1 MKINGSLVFDASS
14 ASEVQNLRVQK
25 FALLG
30 DLPTWTSA
38 DAGRLVYVTGSGII
52 YYGTATAW
60 MPLAT
65 GGNAFSQTEGDAIE
79 TSLGTGVNSS
89 GVFVPASFPTTFSLT
104 NPTSF
109 TDAINQLAA
118 YATANNTLY
127 EMDDVSLSQAVP
139 TGAKFLFTAGGANW
153 VDHTLVLADV
163 SNVTATAAEVNELHL
178 GTAVQADFIKLHNV
192 TASAADLSL
201 LTGAAGPAPSGVF
214 TSGAVSSTMLSYLGG
229 TTPVTSSIQLQLN
242 NKQALDADLTAISA
256 LTSTGIAVRSA
267 ADTWTTVSLV
277 APAAGITI
285 AAADGVLGNPT
296 FALAN
301 DLAGIEGLTT
311 TGFAVRTTADTWD
324 TRSIVTG
331 SSTRIVVT
339 QGDGVAGSPSI
350 DLAAVTQDVLTT
362 SKSFVKILLDAYG
375 RVIGNTPVLTSDI
388 TALADTTYVNITGD
402 TMTGNLTFSSGT
414 VTGLPTPV
422 NASDATNKAYVDAT
436 SSGLSWKQ
444 AVKAATLVA
453 GTLATS
459 FAAGQIVDNYTLV
472 LGDRILVKSQTAQ
485 AENGIYIVTA
495 GAPTR
500 STDADTA
507 QELDGLAVFVTNGTQ
522 NADTSW
528 VQTAN
533 LPLTLETSAI
543 VFSQFAGTLSAVAG
557 IGLYQDGN
565 QLSINMGAGI
575 VALPSDEVGIDLYS
589 ASAGALVLTDNGTAR
604 STTTSS
610 KLHLL
615 LPTGSGLAQD
625 ATGLYV
631 PANGITNAMILN
643 DTITINVDTAG
654 TGTLNLGGTL
664 SIFGNSTQG
673 VGTSVTGTDVTVTVA
688 NATDTQRG
696 VARFA
701 TNTFVVTTGNVDIKS
716 AGVLNSML
724 ANPSFGVQGTTGGI
738 QQIALGTTLS
748 VLGGTAPITTVSAAG
763 SITIDVAD
771 ATTGAK
777 GLASFNSSHF
787 TVLSG
792 AVSLAATLGDLLNV
806 AVGVDAPADKAVLQF
821 DGSSGG
827 TNKWTNV
834 STATLL
840 STGTL
845 ENLGDVGTAAPTTA
859 NQVLVANGSTW
870 NALSI
875 YFQHTQAADSSSWTV
890 NHNLGQ
896 QFCNVTIAVDVGAGV
911 YEVVIPQSITF
922 TSVNQLVVTFNT
934 AVKGKVVVMGI
945 AAV

>member
-14 ASEVQNLRVQK
+14 ASEVQNLRIEK
-25 FALLG
+25 FSTLG
-30 DLPTWTSA
+30 TLPTWGSS

-79 TSLGTGVNSS
+79 TSLGTGVDSS
-89 GVFVPASFPTTFSLT
+89 GVFVPASFPTQPGLT
-104 NPTSF
+104 SPTSF
-109 TDAINQLAA
+109 TDAINQIAA
-118 YATANNTLY
+118 YATQNNTLY

-163 SNVTATAAEVNELHL
+163 SNVTTTAAELNELHT
-178 GTAVQADFIKLHNV
+178 GGAVLADFVKLHAV
-192 TASAADLSL
+192 TATALDLSL
-201 LTGAAGPAPSGVF
+201 LTGAQAGTGNFLA
-214 TSGAVSSTMLSYLGG
+214 GAVNATMLSYLGG
-229 TTPVTSSIQLQLN
+229 ATPVTSSIQNQLN
-242 NKQALDADLTAISA
+242 FKQALDADLTAISA
-256 LTSTGIAVRSA
+256 LSGTGIAVRSA
-267 ADTWTTVSLV
+267 ADTWLLRSLV

-285 AAADGVLGNPT
+285 ADPAGVLGNPT

-301 DLAGIEGLTT
+301 DLAAVEGLATI
-311 TGFAVRTTADTWD
+311 GFAVRTTTDTWT

-339 QGDGVAGSPSI
+339 DGDGVAASPSI
-350 DLAAVTQDVLTT
+350 DLALMTDGATGTFLKFTR
-362 SKSFVKILLDAYG
+362 DAYG
-375 RVIGNTPVLTSDI
+375 RVAGTTAVTTGDI
-388 TALADTTYVNITGD
+388 TALVDATYVNITGD

-444 AVKAATLVA
+444 AVKVATLVD
-453 GTLATS
+453 GTLAS
-459 FAAGQIVDNYTLV
+459 AFAAGQTVDGYTLV
-472 LGDRILVKSQTAQ
+472 LGDRILLKSQTAQ

-495 GAPTR
+495 GTPTR

-528 VQTAN
+528 VQTTN
-533 LPLTLETSAI
+533 LPITLGTTAV

-575 VALPSDEVGIDLYS
+575 VALPSDEVGIDLFS
-589 ASAGALVLTDNGTAR
+589 ASAGALILSDDGTTR

-615 LPTGSGLAQD
+615 LPAGSGLTQD

-631 PANGITNAMILN
+631 PTNGITNAMILN
-643 DTITINVDTAG
+643 DTITINVDSAG

-664 SIFGNSTQG
+664 SILGHVSSG
-673 VGTSVTGTDVTVTVA
+673 VHTAVSGTSVTVSVGDA
-688 NATDTQRG
+688 SDTQKG
-696 VARFA
+696 VAVFA
-701 TNTFVVTTGNVDIKS
+701 TNTFTVTAGAVDVKA
-716 AGVLNSML
+716 AGILNTML
-724 ANPSFGVQGTTGGI
+724 ANPSFGVQGTTGGV

-748 VLGGTAPITTVSAAG
+748 VLGGTSPITTVSAAG
-763 SITIDVAD
+763 SITINVAD

-777 GLASFNSSHF
+777 GLASFDSNHF
-787 TVLSG
+787 TVTSG
-792 AVSLAATLGDLLNV
+792 AVSLTATLGDLTNV
-806 AVGVDAPADKAVLQF
+806 AVGVDSAANNAVLQY
-821 DGSSGG
+821 STG
-827 TNKWTNV
+827 TGKWTNV
-834 STATLL
+834 ATATLL
-840 STGTL
+840 GTGV
-845 ENLGDVGTAAPTTA
+845 LGDLSDVGSAVPTTTKQA
-859 NQVLVANGSTW
+859 LIANGTTW
-870 NALSI
+870 NAVSI
-875 YFQHTQAADSSSWTV
+875 YYQHTEGTATTSWTV

-896 QFCNVTIAVDVGAGV
+896 QFCNVTIAVDVNGDGSV

-922 TSVNQLVVTFNT
+922 TTVNQLVVTFNT

-945 AAV
+945 A